1 MDGCGKNVID
11 FIFFPLNLDCK
22 FFFVSSV
29 GLTINQEV
37 PIS

>member
-1 MDGCGKNVID
+1 MVVVKMLLIS
-11 FIFFPLNLDCK
+11 FFFPLNLDCK